1 MDRDRLS
8 EEQLAERAGTT
19 VERIRELVG
28 LGILERDPQGFA
40 RREVMRAR
48 VVDNLER
55 RGIEAAAL
63 ATAIATG
70 ELTLGY
76 LESAGRRPPRSD
88 RTFAQLAEEMGVA
101 LETLQRLFVAF
112 GLPSPAGVEQV
123 REEDLEALRAVPLL
137 FSAGIGEGEVLQ
149 LARVFGD
156 GARKIA
162 QYQTHYFH
170 ATVEEPFRRRGLRDN
185 EALEAA
191 LAEVGLRAGRSG
203 ENLLSWLFRRH
214 AELSGIEHP
223 FAHVEAALEHAG
235 VRPRAPRAVEAVAFA
250 DLTGYTS
257 LSEEAGDEVAAR
269 VALTFA
275 QLVNEIAAN
284 HRGQVVKMLGD
295 GVCFHFRD
303 PGDAV
308 VAALALVQ
316 RVRPAGLPPAHVG
329 VSAGP
334 MIYDEG
340 DYFGRTVNL
349 AARIAGQA
357 GADQVFVGMDVVRIV
372 RPTGFRF
379 VNVGEFR
386 LQGIAEPVRI
396 HEVVRDEG

>member
-8 EEQLAERAGTT
+8 EDEVAERAGTT
-19 VERIRELVG
+19 VDRIRELVS

-48 VVDNLER
+48 VVDHLEQ
-55 RGIEAAAL
+55 RGIETAAL
-63 ATAIATG
+63 AAAVAAG

-88 RTFAQLAEEMGVA
+88 RTFAQLANEMGVA
-101 LETLQRLFVAF
+101 LEILQRLFVAF
-112 GLPSPAGVEQV
+112 GLPRPAGMERV
-123 REEDLEALRAVPLL
+123 REEDLEALRTVPLL
-137 FSAGIGEGEVLQ
+137 FGAGIGEGEVLQ

-162 QYQTHYFH
+162 QYLTHYFH
-170 ATVEEPFRRRGLRDN
+170 ATIEAPFRRRGLRDN
-185 EALEAA
+185 EAFEAA
-191 LAEVGLRAGRSG
+191 LAEIGLRAGRSG

-214 AELSGIEHP
+214 AEHSGVEHQ
-223 FAHVEAALEHAG
+223 FAHVETALEHSG
-235 VRPRAPRAVEAVAFA
+235 VRPRTPRAVEAVAFA
-250 DLTGYTS
+250 DLSGYTS

-269 VALTFA
+269 VSLTFA
-275 QLVNEIAAN
+275 QLVNEIAAH

-295 GVCFHFRD
+295 GVYFHFRD

-308 VAALALVQ
+308 AAALALVR
-316 RVRPAGLPPAHVG
+316 RVRPIGLPPAHVG
-329 VSAGP
+329 VNAGP

-357 GADQVFVGMDVVRIV
+357 GADQVFVGMEVVRTV
-372 RPTGFRF
+372 TPTGFRF
-379 VNVGEFR
+379 VDVGEFR
-386 LQGIAEPVRI
+386 LKGISEPVRV
-396 HEVVRDEG
+396 HEVVREEG